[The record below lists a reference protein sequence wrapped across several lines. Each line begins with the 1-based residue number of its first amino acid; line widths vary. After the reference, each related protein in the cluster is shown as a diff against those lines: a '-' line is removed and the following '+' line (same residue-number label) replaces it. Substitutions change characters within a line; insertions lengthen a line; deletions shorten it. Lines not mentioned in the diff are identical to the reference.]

1 MIADCGMRIADC
13 GFKKKPGA
21 PPRQRNIFFNPPSA
35 VRHDEDAGAAPR
47 PTSPPARQVS
57 WLPLNPQSAIRNPQ
71 LLRAPRCRR
80 GSAYVLVLSTALLLT
95 VIGLAALT
103 AARLGVRMNAAADD
117 GVEAEILAE
126 SAVEYALHQVA
137 LDPNWRTTYKS
148 GNETTPVPLG
158 RGTISF
164 RLVDETD
171 GLLDNSG
178 SDPVRIYGI
187 GRAGIATRIY
197 SVRACGQGPVTCL
210 NAVMTTNASIDWW
223 AGTIQATGMT
233 IASNASMAF
242 RLSTIN
248 ANLEAVGAIDA
259 WMAPINGTRK
269 TGVPARDMPNAGV
282 FDYYVARGT
291 PIAIASLPLDG
302 NGYSVIAKKLISP
315 ASNPFGLAT
324 NAEGIYVI
332 DCQGRTLT
340 VKDSRIVGTL
350 VLINP
355 GPSSRIGTPGSGD
368 SARLNWAPAVSN
380 YPCLLVKGDLILS
393 FDSTKTLGESSLGT
407 NFNPPGTPYPYPV
420 GATNTTNSDTYPSEM
435 AGLVYVSGNLTG
447 DNWSPKVA
455 MLFVGGGY
463 DGRDHDLILN
473 YDPTYLAKPPPG
485 FTGSGQPMPIG
496 GTWRWEQA
504 P

>member
-1 MIADCGMRIADC
+1 MIADCRLQIADC
-13 GFKKKPGA
+13 RLRIKKAAEPA
-21 PPRQRNIFFNPPSA
+21 
-35 VRHDEDAGAAPR
+35 EGAAIA
-47 PTSPPARQVS
+47 SSGSAAS
-57 WLPLNPQSAIRNPQ
+57 SQSAICNLQSAMTIRPGFHASGK
-71 LLRAPRCRR
+71 RSRR
-80 GSAYVLVLSTALLLT
+80 GSAYLLVLSTSLLLT

-197 SVRACGQGPVTCL
+197 SVRACGQDPVTCL
-210 NAVMTTNASIDWW
+210 NTVMTTNASIDWW
-223 AGTIQATGMT
+223 ASTVQATGMT
-233 IASNASMAF
+233 IASNASMTCRF
-242 RLSTIN
+242 STIN
-248 ANLEAVGAIDA
+248 ANLEAVGAINTWLA
-259 WMAPINGTRK
+259 TINGTRK

-282 FDYYVARGT
+282 FDYYLAQGT

-302 NGYSVIAKKLISP
+302 NGYPVIQKRLISP
-315 ASNPFGLAT
+315 ASNPFGAVT
-324 NAEGIYVI
+324 NAKGIYVI
-332 DCQGRTLT
+332 DCQGKRLSI
-340 VKDSRIVGTL
+340 KDSRIVGTL

-355 GPSSRIGTPGSGD
+355 GPGSRIGTPGTGD
-368 SARLNWAPAVSN
+368 SASLSWVPAVSN
-380 YPCLLVKGDLILS
+380 YPCLLVKGDLIIS
-393 FDSTKTLGESSLGT
+393 FDSTRILGEWSLGT
-407 NFNPPGTPYPYPV
+407 NFNPPGTPYPYPI
-420 GATNTTNSDTYPSEM
+420 GATNATNSDTYPSEI

-447 DNWSPKVA
+447 DNWSPEVA
-455 MLFVGGGY
+455 MLLVGGGY
-463 DGRDHDLILN
+463 VANGDNFILN
-473 YDPTYLAKPPPG
+473 Y
-485 FTGSGQPMPIG
+485 
-496 GTWRWEQA
+496 
-504 P
+504 